1 MGVIKRGILGG
12 FSGKVAN
19 VVGSSW
25 KGIATMRALP
35 LSVANP
41 NTQAQQ
47 KVRSRFSHL
56 AHLGSELLASIIKPM
71 WDRHAQ
77 HMSGYNAF
85 IQANK
90 FAFTKENDFVPADF
104 IIARGQMSE
113 TQIGQVIAH
122 SATSI
127 SIEFDDTASGAFQSV
142 SDEMYAVILDDNGNL
157 QGFSKLPALRSEGDI
172 TIEVENSAITGY
184 AYLAARSADGKII
197 SQTSFISF
205 DEE

>member
-41 NTQAQQ
+41 NTVAQQ
-47 KVRSRFSHL
+47 KVRGRFSRL

-104 IIARGQMSE
+104 IIARGQMNE
-113 TQIGQVIAH
+113 TEIVNVLAENP
-122 SATSI
+122 TSI
-127 SIEFDDTASGAFQSV
+127 GIEFDDTASGAFQSEF
-142 SDEMYAVILDDNGNL
+142 DEMFAVILDEEGNL
-157 QGFSKLPALRSEGDI
+157 QGFSKLPVLREESVISVD
-172 TIEVENSAITGY
+172 VERSTFKGY

-197 SQTSFISF
+197 SQTSYQSF
-205 DEE
+205 DLT

>member
-47 KVRSRFSHL
+47 KVRGRFSHL

-90 FAFTKENDFVPADF
+90 FAFTKENEFVPADF
-104 IIARGQMSE
+104 IIARGQMTATE
-113 TQIGQVIAH
+113 ILNVRVMD
-122 SATSI
+122 ATSI
-127 SIEFDDTASGAFQSV
+127 DIVIDETASGAFMSE
-142 SDEMYAVILDDNGNL
+142 SDEMFGVILDEQGNL
-157 QGFSKLPALRSEGDI
+157 QGFSKLPALRSEGGL
-172 TIEVENSAITGY
+172 TIEVENSAIKGY
-184 AYLAARSADGKII
+184 AYVAARSEDGKII
-197 SQTSFISF
+197 SQTSYQSF
-205 DEE
+205 DLT